1 MIYDKMTFSNYPS
14 RRIFIMYYDHI
25 KGRGPGV
32 MDTDTTEDSVLSP
45 PSSSVSM
52 AVSEAFSIISFVS
65 LVSCSLLTMSV
76 SFHAP
81 GLMRWVLYTVR

>member
-14 RRIFIMYYDHI
+14 RRIFIHVL
-25 KGRGPGV
+25 RSHQREGPGV

-52 AVSEAFSIISFVS
+52 AVSEAFSIVSFLVS
-65 LVSCSLLTMSV
+65 LVSS
-76 SFHAP
+76 SF
-81 GLMRWVLYTVR
+81 

>member
-1 MIYDKMTFSNYPS
+1 
-14 RRIFIMYYDHI
+14 
-25 KGRGPGV
+25 

-52 AVSEAFSIISFVS
+52 AVSEAFSIISFLVS

-81 GLMRWVLYTVR
+81 GLMRWALYTVR